1 MGEVACAAR
10 SVVEGAA
17 AGFRVVEDRVAHDCS
32 GFLPE
37 MAQRDRIPLPPPVFA
52 QVRILKEL
60 TKMRGIVASGSLWFA
75 HSREEICREASVE
88 KYRVPKPH
96 MPSRKSRRDSPR
108 GIGGK
113 IRASLRVSTGNRRAI
128 SGGEIRRD
136 APLRMT
142 WAALGCGE
150 REGAKAL
157 RVVPSANICD
167 VT

>member
-32 GFLPE
+32 RFLPE
-37 MAQRDRIPLPPPVFA
+37 MVQRNRIPLPPPVFA

-60 TKMRGIVASGSLWFA
+60 TKMHGIVASGSLSFGR
-75 HSREEICREASVE
+75 SREEIRRMASVE
-88 KYRVPKPH
+88 KYTAPKPH

-113 IRASLRVSTGNRRAI
+113 VGASLRVSTGNRRAI

-142 WAALGCGE
+142 LETLGCDE
-150 REGAKAL
+150 REGAKAF
-157 RVVPSANICD
+157 RVVPSANIRD